1 MTAEAGVYSPV
12 YRHKRSTFIAERCS
26 LAVITQA
33 SMVRG
38 VRRPAAAAAAA
49 VIVLGQTVQHHVNTL
64 PATDHDSPVHR
75 PDHHRHHV
83 HPGSSVLDLNS
94 CPLREVVVGKGFGLG
109 SLNQTTGEEGTDQAL
124 DLVGLGE
131 SSLVV
136 RARSHCRYSVV
147 GVYRLGYSE
156 AVEDSCFVMGY
167 RKCLTVLIVV
177 GIDCR
182 KEVGHVI
189 GTANSAGR
197 RLVMEC
203 VS

>member
-1 MTAEAGVYSPV
+1 M
-12 YRHKRSTFIAERCS
+12 
-26 LAVITQA
+26 
-33 SMVRG
+33 
-38 VRRPAAAAAAA
+38 
-49 VIVLGQTVQHHVNTL
+49 
-64 PATDHDSPVHR
+64 
-75 PDHHRHHV
+75 
-83 HPGSSVLDLNS
+83 
-94 CPLREVVVGKGFGLG
+94 GKGFGLG

-136 RARSHCRYSVV
+136 QARSHCRYSVV

-177 GIDCR
+177 GRGCR